1 MNEKSNLHRQRTKWT
16 VDIELDKTKSDLR
29 KNLNLEVKTRQ
40 IRNEVR
46 DSVKADSNVT
56 NPALQQKINRERKK
70 LNLSSTKI
78 TLNELKETCE
88 TNSSVPRYP
97 KDPFVMAYDINDVS
111 DGEDLRYCIIIRF
124 VVLEVGFTCKTFPTI
139 TTPML
144 FILKAYSDS
153 HFKTSFPHISR
164 AI

>member
-1 MNEKSNLHRQRTKWT
+1 M
-16 VDIELDKTKSDLR
+16 
-29 KNLNLEVKTRQ
+29 KTRQ

-78 TLNELKETCE
+78 TLNELKKTCE
-88 TNSSVPRYP
+88 TNSSVPRDP

-124 VVLEVGFTCKTFPTI
+124 PQSLHRCFLSLKHI
-139 TTPML
+139 L
-144 FILKAYSDS
+144 IHILKQVFHTFHMQYNLFFVFTFYMLSKKILIAKLLSTN
-153 HFKTSFPHISR
+153 FTSKPSKH
-164 AI
+164 